1 MKYQFVGL
9 NRSEDFSTAYIVEF
23 NVDNDEDAMVGIV
36 SYLVGQDIPFDVT
49 EASYQFFEEIMKN
62 YGIEGEKNHDLF
74 IGFLEKKNLE
84 LVRFF
89 NVTNNSHVWYSQSDF
104 EVVFDIFD

>member
-1 MKYQFVGL
+1 
-9 NRSEDFSTAYIVEF
+9 
-23 NVDNDEDAMVGIV
+23 
-36 SYLVGQDIPFDVT
+36 
-49 EASYQFFEEIMKN
+49 
-62 YGIEGEKNHDLF
+62 LF